1 MTSTSCR
8 SSFEEEEE
16 EEGHAKANN
25 TSPPRKIRRS
35 AAAAAASESFP
46 GSTAMRSV
54 RSYASRAPY
63 FATTP
68 LGFAA
73 NEFLPLKGSDL
84 NMQSRKNL
92 QQIEANKLSDDALGM
107 CLFTGFLNSFEM
119 VRLRSV
125 NKRICRI
132 ASKQVHKLDLRKC
145 ENLTPVDI
153 QNIVSSFHNLTV
165 RFASCGFDLTQ
176 PAISCQ
182 RSKLTLLL
190 FLPTHLGH
198 GLFVLLYVW
207 RRRVAPID
215 SHWQKPNK
223 FGSEGDKSWG

>member
-35 AAAAAASESFP
+35 AAAAAAAASESFP

-68 LGFAA
+68 LGFAG
-73 NEFLPLKGSDL
+73 NEFLPLEGSDL

-125 NKRICRI
+125 TVDPDDNWHQLAGEIGQAARLDDRRWAMI
-132 ASKQVHKLDLRKC
+132 ADEFDSFRKY
-145 ENLTPVDI
+145 LM
-153 QNIVSSFHNLTV
+153 
-165 RFASCGFDLTQ
+165 RA
-176 PAISCQ
+176 
-182 RSKLTLLL
+182 
-190 FLPTHLGH
+190 
-198 GLFVLLYVW
+198 
-207 RRRVAPID
+207 
-215 SHWQKPNK
+215 
-223 FGSEGDKSWG
+223 